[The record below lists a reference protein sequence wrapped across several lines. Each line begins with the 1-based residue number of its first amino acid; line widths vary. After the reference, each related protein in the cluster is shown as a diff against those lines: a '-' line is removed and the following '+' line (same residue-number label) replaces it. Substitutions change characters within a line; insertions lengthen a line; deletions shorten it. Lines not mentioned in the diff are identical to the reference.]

1 MVELFRIGHFSIY
14 LFGVAVALGII
25 VGMFIMSIESKRK
38 GLDSDK
44 IFDLAL
50 YTILASIIGARIYYV
65 VAFDLSYYIQNP
77 SEIFLISSGGMS
89 IQGGLIGGTLF
100 ALWYTK
106 KKNISFFEAA
116 DVAAPAIAIGQA
128 IGRIGCDVFGIPMKN
143 VYPWGINVA
152 GQILH
157 PAQMYEMYLN
167 LILFIFLW
175 SRRGKIRYNGELF
188 IKYIIGFSINRALV
202 EIFRTNPLVVGPLS
216 IAHVTSIIIIILAL
230 IVNKKI
236 KNNNMIVESNVE
248 CSRVKVPMYQY
259 ILVALI
265 AILGTWFYYYI
276 H

>member
-14 LFGVAVALGII
+14 LFGVAVALGVI
-25 VGMFIMSIESKRK
+25 VGMLIMSIESKRK

-44 IFDLAL
+44 ILDLAL
-50 YTILASIIGARIYYV
+50 YTILAGIIGARAYYI

-77 SEIFLISSGGMS
+77 KEIFLISSGGMS
-89 IQGGLIGGTLF
+89 IQGALIGGTLF

-106 KKNISFFEAA
+106 KKNISFFEVA
-116 DVAAPAIAIGQA
+116 DVAAPAMAIGQA

-143 VYPWGINVA
+143 VYPWGINIE

-175 SRRGKIRYNGELF
+175 SRRDKIRYNGELF

-202 EIFRTNPLVVGPLS
+202 EVFRSNPLVVGPLS
-216 IAHVTSIIIIILAL
+216 IAHITSIIIIILAL
-230 IVNKKI
+230 IINKRI
-236 KNNNMIVESNVE
+236 KNNNIIVKGSVE
-248 CSRVKVPMYQY
+248 YSKVTVPMYQY
-259 ILVALI
+259 ALVALI